1 MSGMTGRLKNALAK
15 VKPSHR
21 DPNHG
26 WVEPSS
32 SITRAVYE
40 PLARAQQEHQMPEPA
55 DPAVAEE
62 RAGESDRKAGAA

>member
-15 VKPSHR
+15 VKPGHG

-40 PLARAQQEHQMPEPA
+40 PLARAQQEHQVAEAAEP
-55 DPAVAEE
+55 VVTEE